1 MDAHLRRLLTLNNS
15 SDNTYIIH
23 VKLVLVDFGL
33 QHGFGC
39 CLEAVM
45 PCLSA
50 GPELDV
56 GHGGEGDGS

>member
-15 SDNTYIIH
+15 FDNTYIIH
-23 VKLVLVDFGL
+23 VKLVLADFGL

-39 CLEAVM
+39 CLKAEM
-45 PCLSA
+45 PCLSS

-56 GHGGEGDGS
+56 GHGGVGDES